1 VALKIRMIGYEL
13 MEEIS
18 DHAILGLD
26 LLTTGTHHISSSTEE
41 EDLDRHFIA
50 PAIGLEADAY
60 RRLGMRPAR

>member
-1 VALKIRMIGYEL
+1 MPLKLRMTDYEL
-13 MEEIS
+13 VEEIS
-18 DHAILGLD
+18 DDATLGLD